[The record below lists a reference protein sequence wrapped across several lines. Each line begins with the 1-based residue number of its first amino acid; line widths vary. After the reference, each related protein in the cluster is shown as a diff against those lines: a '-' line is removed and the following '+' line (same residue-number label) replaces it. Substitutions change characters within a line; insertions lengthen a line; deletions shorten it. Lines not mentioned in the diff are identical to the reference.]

1 MKTSIFFNKK
11 TAMIAVFMAYEP
23 QVVNWQHGLGINVV
37 MIRTAT
43 LVLAN

>member
-23 QVVNWQHGLGINVV
+23 QVDKILKI
-37 MIRTAT
+37 IRPNIE
-43 LVLAN
+43 L